1 MTAGNPVPILFRFAL
16 PLMVGNMFQQ
26 MYTVVDTAVVGKA
39 LGVEALAALGATD
52 WITWLLLGM
61 VQGLSQGFGIL
72 MAQRFGAGRMAGLR
86 KVVGTSL
93 TLSAVGA
100 LVLLAVGQLLAKPML
115 VLLDTPAQI
124 MPNSLLYLRVMF
136 LGIPIVMAY
145 NLLATIL
152 RSMGDGKTPLYA
164 MIVASVTNIA
174 LDLLFVLV
182 FRWGIAGAVS
192 ATLVAQIVSSAYCFV
207 RILKMEDLR
216 LSKEDMAFDGELARR
231 LMVLGSPTAMQNCI
245 IAVGGLIVQ
254 TVVNGSGVVF
264 IAGFTATNK
273 LHGLLDIA
281 AISYGYAMAT
291 YAGQN
296 LGAGKIGRIRQGI
309 RTANTIGMFTSAAIG
324 GIMILF
330 GKHIL
335 GLFLSGDPQEVAQAM
350 DVAYVYLCIMSV
362 SLPLLYYLHV
372 TRSTVQG
379 MGNTLLPMVS
389 GVLEFFMRTGTA
401 LLAPMLMGEFGIFF
415 AETMAWMGADVVLT
429 ASYFLT
435 IKRAQRQND
444 P

>member
-1 MTAGNPVPILFRFAL
+1 
-16 PLMVGNMFQQ
+16 
-26 MYTVVDTAVVGKA
+26 
-39 LGVEALAALGATD
+39 
-52 WITWLLLGM
+52 
-61 VQGLSQGFGIL
+61 
-72 MAQRFGAGRMAGLR
+72 
-86 KVVGTSL
+86 
-93 TLSAVGA
+93 
-100 LVLLAVGQLLAKPML
+100 
-115 VLLDTPAQI
+115 
-124 MPNSLLYLRVMF
+124 
-136 LGIPIVMAY
+136 
-145 NLLATIL
+145 
-152 RSMGDGKTPLYA
+152 
-164 MIVASVTNIA
+164 
-174 LDLLFVLV
+174 
-182 FRWGIAGAVS
+182 
-192 ATLVAQIVSSAYCFV
+192 
-207 RILKMEDLR
+207 
-216 LSKEDMAFDGELARR
+216 
-231 LMVLGSPTAMQNCI
+231 
-245 IAVGGLIVQ
+245 
-254 TVVNGSGVVF
+254 
-264 IAGFTATNK
+264 
-273 LHGLLDIA
+273 
-281 AISYGYAMAT
+281 MAT

-435 IKRAQRQND
+435 IKKAQRQND